1 MLTCLIAADTDRVK
15 AATSTLKKNYYTSP
29 ASLSLLLQLLTSHD
43 SSQLRQL
50 AAVEARSLV
59 SKHWASLPAD
69 QKPHVRSQLLQAT
82 LNEQVALVRH
92 SSARVISAIAA
103 VDLADGEWTDLPGFL
118 QQAATSSQAR
128 QREVGVYILF
138 TLLET
143 MGDEFTSK
151 FRELFALFRN
161 TIHDPESAEVRV
173 NTMLALSKMALVVDA
188 DEDPASLRSF
198 QEAIPGMVGVLK
210 ESIDAGDEDR
220 TIQTFEVFQTFLGC
234 DSQLLAPHFK
244 DLVQFMIN
252 IAADT
257 EIADDSR
264 TQALSFLMQC
274 VKYRKMKVQ
283 GLKIGEQL
291 TLKSL
296 QIVTEIGDSA
306 ADEEDVNPARSA
318 LGLLDLLAASLPPSQ
333 VIVPLL
339 HALGPYVNHSNPEY
353 RRAGILA
360 LGMCVEGAPDFI
372 ATQLNDILP
381 LVLRLLDDPEIKVR
395 QAALHGVARLADD
408 LADEVGKEHL
418 KLIPALV
425 RNLETAMQSVTGDEK
440 DINLDIIKGSCN
452 AIDSLIEGLET
463 KDVAQY
469 LPELIPRLS
478 RLFAHPDFKVKA
490 GAIGAVGSIAASA
503 EQAFSPYFEATMN
516 TLSEYVGIK
525 DSDDELDLRATV
537 TDAMGSMAGA
547 VGPEAFKPYVQPL
560 MQASEQGL
568 HLGNPKLR
576 ESSYILWSTMAKVY
590 ELDFK
595 IFLDG
600 VVKGL
605 FESLQQ
611 EESDLEVE
619 LGEEA
624 QDLLG
629 TEITIAGKKV
639 KISAAEGDG
648 RATLKK
654 LSQVAQMADGEDET
668 IADDEEDDDDA
679 WDELTTVTAVALE
692 KEIAV
697 EVIGDVLTH
706 TRKEYLPY
714 LEKTIE
720 AVMPMVEHSYE
731 GVRKAA
737 IGTLYR
743 AYAALWGL
751 AEDGQA
757 GKMDK
762 WLPGLP
768 LKVQPTNE
776 ITKLGDMLMTA
787 TLAVWAEE
795 EDRYVFRVLI
805 TVTEQSKVSSSLEMM
820 THMSLIP
827 AHSDALRRLMR
838 TRICF

>member
-1 MLTCLIAADTDRVK
+1 MLILITADTERVK
-15 AATSTLKKNYYTSP
+15 AATSTLRKSYYTSP

-43 SSQLRQL
+43 SPQLRQL

-59 SKHWASLPAD
+59 SIHWNSLPAD
-69 QKPHVRSQLLQAT
+69 QKPHTRNQLLQAT
-82 LNEQVALVRH
+82 LNEQNALVRH
-92 SSARVISAIAA
+92 SSARVISAIAKI
-103 VDLADGEWTDLPGFL
+103 DLADGDWADLPGFL
-118 QQAATSSQAR
+118 QHAATSSETR
-128 QREVGVYILF
+128 EREVGVYILF

-143 MGDEFTSK
+143 MGDEFTPK
-151 FRELFALFRN
+151 FHELFALFRN
-161 TIHDPESAEVRV
+161 TIHDPESPEVRV
-173 NTMLALSKMALVVDA
+173 NTLLALSKMALVLDA
-188 DEDPASLRSF
+188 EEDTASLRSF
-198 QEAIPGMVGVLK
+198 QDAVPNMVAVLK
-210 ESIDAGDEDR
+210 EAVDAGDEDR
-220 TIQTFEVFQTFLGC
+220 TLQAFEVFQTLLGC
-234 DSQLLAPHFK
+234 DSQLLSQHFR
-244 DLVQFMIN
+244 DLVQFMIDL
-252 IAADT
+252 AAQT
-257 EIADDSR
+257 KIADDSR

-274 VKYRKMKVQ
+274 VKYRK
-283 GLKIGEQL
+283 LKIQGMKISEQL

-296 QIVTEIGDSA
+296 QIVTEIGDAA
-306 ADEEDVNPARSA
+306 ADEEDVTPARSA
-318 LGLLDLLAASLPPSQ
+318 LGLLDLLAANLPPSQ

-339 HALGPYVNHSNPEY
+339 HALGPYVNNSDPEY

-372 ATQLNDILP
+372 ATQLKDILS
-381 LVLRLLDDPEIKVR
+381 LVLRLLDDREIKVR

-408 LADEVGKEHL
+408 LAEDLGKDHA

-425 RNLETAMQSVTGDEK
+425 KNLDMAMQSVTGDEK
-440 DINLDIIKGSCN
+440 DRNLDIIKGSCN

-490 GAIGAVGSIAASA
+490 GAVGAVGSIAGSA
-503 EQAFSPYFEATMN
+503 EQPFLPYFEVTMN
-516 TLSEYVGIK
+516 ALSEYVAIK
-525 DSDDELDLRATV
+525 DSEEDLDLRATV
-537 TDAMGSMAGA
+537 CDAMGSMAGA

-560 MQASEQGL
+560 MQASEEGL
-568 HLGNPKLR
+568 RLGHPKLR

-590 ELDFK
+590 ELDFQP
-595 IFLDG
+595 FLDG

-611 EESDLEVE
+611 EETDLEVE

-624 QDLLG
+624 QDLVG
-629 TEITIAGKKV
+629 TEITIAGRKV
-639 KISAAEGDG
+639 KVSAAEGDG

-654 LSQVAQMADGEDET
+654 LGQAAGSADGEDDNV
-668 IADDEEDDDDA
+668 ADDEDDDDA

-697 EVIGDVLTH
+697 EVVGDVMTH

-714 LEKTIE
+714 FEKTVETI
-720 AVMPMVEHSYE
+720 MPMVAHSCE

-737 IGTLYR
+737 IGTLFR
-743 AYAALWGL
+743 AYAALWAL
-751 AEDGQA
+751 AEGGEA

-762 WLPGLP
+762 SQPGLP

-776 ITKLGDMLMTA
+776 ITKLGDMIMTA
-787 TLAVWAEE
+787 TLAVWQEE
-795 EDRYVFRVLI
+795 EDRYVLFFIWLTRYRALKRVILPD
-805 TVTEQSKVSSSLEMM
+805 MM

-827 AHSDALRRLMR
+827 AHSDAIRRLMR
-838 TRICF
+838 KRICF